1 MRCSNGASGRL
12 ATNGCPL
19 FTWRQGVQILNAVL
33 RFIDNLNDWV
43 GRVLSLSI
51 LLMFVLVLMEV
62 IRRYFFNS
70 PTVWGNEL
78 TQLIFGA
85 YVILSGG
92 YILRYGGH
100 VNVDIFYARLSP
112 KPKALLD
119 IITFILFFLFC
130 GMLLIYGGQLAWE
143 SLITWEHTQSAWNP
157 PAYPFKLM
165 IPLGAF
171 LLLLQGIAKLIRDIL
186 ILTTGTSIATG
197 QTAEKEIL

>member
-1 MRCSNGASGRL
+1 
-12 ATNGCPL
+12 
-19 FTWRQGVQILNAVL
+19 VQILNAVL